1 MKVIS
6 KGLFMKRPLLFL
18 RLAVLALFVVAS
30 VEGAHNE
37 ALKKNDKLARLRQ
50 AIQAKLNELHAGAD
64 WPGATVG
71 FILDEGS
78 AASVSTGLADVENKT
93 LLKPTDRMLAGSIGK
108 TFVAAVT
115 LQLVEEGKLNLDDK
129 IERWFAR
136 EPWFN
141 RLPNAKTITVRMLMN
156 HTSGIPEHV
165 LNERFIV
172 DIKKDPDKV
181 WSPEEL
187 VAYILDSPALFPA
200 GAGWSYAD
208 TNYILVGMIFE
219 KITGKNLYQEVERR
233 LLKPLKLNNTV
244 PSDRRIISGVITGYS
259 RPNSPFKF
267 EGRVIRDGKFIINPQ
282 MEWTGGGFAS
292 TAEDLARWAK
302 ALYEGKAFKK
312 PYLDQMLNAVE
323 AKTGK
328 GDKYGLGVQVRQ
340 SEWGTSYGHGGWFP
354 GYLSE
359 MEYFPDHKFAVAI
372 QFNTDAGRQLKRSP
386 RAYIADIARIIASE
400 TAAKN

>member
-1 MKVIS
+1 
-6 KGLFMKRPLLFL
+6 MKRPLLFL
-18 RLAVLALFVVAS
+18 RLAILALFVVAS
-30 VEGAHNE
+30 VEGAHN
-37 ALKKNDKLARLRQ
+37 AASKKNDKLARLRQ
-50 AIQAKLNELHAGAD
+50 AVQTKLNELHAGAD

-71 FILDEGS
+71 FVLDEGG
-78 AASVSTGLADVENKT
+78 AASVSTGLADVEERT
-93 LLKPTDRMLAGSIGK
+93 LLKPSDRLLAGSIGK

-115 LQLVEEGKLNLDDK
+115 LQLVQEGKLNLDDK

-156 HTSGIPEHV
+156 HTSGISEHV

-172 DIKKDPDKV
+172 DLKKDPDKV
-181 WSPEEL
+181 WTPEEL
-187 VAYILDSPALFPA
+187 IAYILDSPALFPA

-219 KITGKNLYQEVERR
+219 RITGKNLYQEVDRR

-244 PSDRRIISGVITGYS
+244 PSDRRIIPGVITGYS
-259 RPNSPFKF
+259 RPNSPFGF

-312 PYLDQMLNAVE
+312 TYLDEMLKGVE

-372 QFNTDAGRQLKRSP
+372 QFNTDASRKLKRSL

-400 TAAKN
+400 TAAKQ